1 MPDPGVG
8 MDVTSKRQTVVVTT
22 IGEVAAVILTPVPPL
37 ISYLLK
43 SLCGRLEGK
52 KWAKHLQLGSL

>member
-1 MPDPGVG
+1 